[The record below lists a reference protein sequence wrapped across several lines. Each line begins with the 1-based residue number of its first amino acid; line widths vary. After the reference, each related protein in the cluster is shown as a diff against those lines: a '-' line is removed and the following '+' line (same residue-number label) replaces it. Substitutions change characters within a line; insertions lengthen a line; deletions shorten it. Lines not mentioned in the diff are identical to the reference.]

1 MVNYEG
7 DQTKREGGERGTKG
21 GWGGG
26 RGEKSKK
33 KMNSF

>member
-7 DQTKREGGERGTKG
+7 DQTKREGGERVTKG
-21 GWGGG
+21 GWGG